1 MNRVLGTLVG
11 PVGLP
16 LVDAVA
22 VCSTT
27 PARELGL
34 VGHGVMAVD
43 AVADLAVLDAKFNV
57 VQTYVGGQLVYN
69 RSANAGA
76 PVSV

>member
-1 MNRVLGTLVG
+1 
-11 PVGLP
+11 
-16 LVDAVA
+16 
-22 VCSTT
+22 
-27 PARELGL
+27 
-34 VGHGVMAVD
+34 MAVD

-69 RSANAGA
+69 RRANAGA